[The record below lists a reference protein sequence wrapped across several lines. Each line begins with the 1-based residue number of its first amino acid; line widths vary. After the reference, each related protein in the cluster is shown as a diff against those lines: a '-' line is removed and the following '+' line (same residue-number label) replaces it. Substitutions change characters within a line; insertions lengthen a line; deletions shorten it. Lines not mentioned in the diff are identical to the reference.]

1 MKFLAWYSGKTYTA
15 TDYNIHHQKYLDVQ
29 FSPGRK
35 IALDIY
41 DPKFYFPSDK
51 ARGPTLQRSD
61 CFGIGGSRFQ
71 S

>member
-1 MKFLAWYSGKTYTA
+1 MYQSTATTGKTYTA
-15 TDYNIHHQKYLDVQ
+15 TNYSIDHQKYTDVQ

-51 ARGPTLQRSD
+51 AQAPTLQRSD
-61 CFGIGGSRFQ
+61 CYGMGGIKV
-71 S
+71 